1 MKMKTLSVLAGV
13 GAPLILTATAQAG
26 FLGIELVT
34 KEVPLGI
41 GIDGLLVCNI
51 YAVFDNSSLDQNGI
65 RNDHMNAV
73 AGTPGSQLTYQ
84 VIGGTF
90 YQNPFGPFANS
101 APNSG
106 LFGLYPSLAFD
117 TFLTIGAKAFG
128 PGFPPGGDQMVF
140 TPNFPSFGPSSL
152 RVTNGAYAVNPTQNQ
167 GDPFDPQWAG
177 GADGRVLIAQLS
189 TLDGTGISG
198 TMVVQYT
205 SDGKGGQ
212 QKVSFLRVPSP
223 GALAVLGAAYVW
235 PRRPRSRTSR
245 SGSRCAA

>member
-13 GAPLILTATAQAG
+13 SAPLILTATAQAG
-26 FLGIELVT
+26 FLGIEVVT

-41 GIDGLLVCNI
+41 GVDGLLVCNI

-65 RNDHMNAV
+65 RNDHMNGV
-73 AGTPGSQLTYQ
+73 AGTFGSQLTYQ

-90 YQNPFGPFANS
+90 YQNPFGTIV

-106 LFGLYPSLAFD
+106 LFDLHPSVEFD

-128 PGFPPGGDQMVF
+128 PGFPAGPDQMVF
-140 TPNFPSFGPSSL
+140 TPDFPAFGASVL
-152 RVTNGAYAVNPTQNQ
+152 RWTNAAYAVNPSQTQ

-205 SDGKGGQ
+205 SDGVGMD
-212 QKVSFLRVPSP
+212 QKVTFFHIPSP
-223 GALAVLGAAYVW
+223 GALALLGTVGVIGA
-235 PRRPRSRTSR
+235 RRRRR
-245 SGSRCAA
+245 R